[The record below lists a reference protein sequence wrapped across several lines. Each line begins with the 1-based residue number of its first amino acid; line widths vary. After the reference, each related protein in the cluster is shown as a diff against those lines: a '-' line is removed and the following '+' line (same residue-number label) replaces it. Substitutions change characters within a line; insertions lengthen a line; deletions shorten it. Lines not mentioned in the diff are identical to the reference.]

1 MHKTVHAILFSL
13 GTEITEGIIQDTHG
27 KFLASELSA
36 LGIRVDKI
44 CALRDGPEATKTLQD
59 AIHGYDLIMIT
70 GGLGPTTD
78 DITREAVASAAG
90 VPIVYQ
96 EELFDA
102 IERNYALSKARANRR
117 QAQIPEGFSVV
128 ENHNGTAPGFWGE
141 GNGSMVAALPGP
153 PRELRPM
160 FFDSLKGEI
169 ASFFH
174 VEMKETTEVSTFLIP
189 EAILEDVCSE
199 LRPEAVEWRTRFQPY
214 RISLYLEGG
223 SEAERRDFV
232 RGLEERFG
240 DELVRDGEVEAFG
253 LLSDAAREKDYTI
266 VAAESC
272 TGGLFGKLITDLP
285 GSSEIFWGSFVTYS
299 NEAKTKAVGVRE
311 ETLREYGAVSEE
323 TVAEMAE
330 GVRTRS
336 GADVGLSISGVAGPS
351 GGSDDKPVGTVCFG
365 ISGEEFGVRAWTM
378 DLGTRRDIIRR
389 RSAVAAALLA
399 ELAIRAPER
408 LDRVE
413 KWNYS

>member
-27 KFLASELSA
+27 QFLASELSS

-44 CALRDGPEATKTLQD
+44 CVLRDGPEAAATLQD
-59 AIHGYDLIMIT
+59 AIHRYDLVIIT

-96 EELFDA
+96 EELFNA
-102 IERNYALSKARANRR
+102 IERNYALSKAKANRR
-117 QAQIPEGFSVV
+117 QAQIPEGFTVI

-141 GNGSMVAALPGP
+141 LNGSMVAALPGP

-174 VEMKETTEVSTFLIP
+174 VEMRETTEVSTLLIP
-189 EAILEDVCSE
+189 EAILEDVCAE
-199 LRPEAVEWRTRFQPY
+199 LRPEPVEWRTRFQPY

-223 SEAERRDFV
+223 SEAERSGFV
-232 RGLEERFG
+232 RNLKERFG
-240 DELVRDGEVEAFG
+240 DELVREGEAEAFD
-253 LLSDAAREKDYTI
+253 LLSDAARKKSCTI
-266 VAAESC
+266 AAAESC
-272 TGGLFGKLITDLP
+272 TGGLFAKLITDLP
-285 GSSEIFWGSFVTYS
+285 GSSELFWGSFVTYS
-299 NEAKTKAVGVRE
+299 NGAKTDVLGVRE
-311 ETLREYGAVSEE
+311 ETLRTHGAVSEE

-330 GVRTRS
+330 GVRARAD
-336 GADVGLSISGVAGPS
+336 ADVAISISGVAGPS
-351 GGSDDKPVGTVCFG
+351 GGSDEKPVGTVCFG
-365 ISGEEFGVRAWTM
+365 IAGEEIGVRAWTM
-378 DLGTRRDIIRR
+378 ELGTRRDIIRR

>member
-1 MHKTVHAILFSL
+1 MHKTVRAILFSL

-27 KFLASELSA
+27 KFLASELNS
-36 LGIRVDKI
+36 LGIRVEQI
-44 CALRDGPEATKTLQD
+44 CALRDGPDATTTLQE
-59 AIHGYDLIMIT
+59 AIHGYDLIIIT

-102 IERNYALSKARANRR
+102 IERNYALSKAKANRR
-117 QAQIPEGFSVV
+117 QARIPEGFTVI
-128 ENHNGTAPGFWGE
+128 ENHNGTAPGFWGVV
-141 GNGSMVAALPGP
+141 NGSLVAALPGP

-160 FFDSLKGEI
+160 FFDSLKADI

-174 VEMKETTEVSTFLIP
+174 VEMREITEVSTFLIP
-189 EAILEDVCSE
+189 EAILEDVCAE

-223 SEAERRDFV
+223 SSTERRAFV
-232 RGLEERFG
+232 DGLKERFG

-253 LLSDAAREKDYTI
+253 LLSDAARSKGYTI
-266 VAAESC
+266 AAAESC

-299 NEAKTKAVGVRE
+299 NEAKNNAVGVRE
-311 ETLREYGAVSEE
+311 RTLQDHGAVSEE

-330 GVRTRS
+330 GVRERS
-336 GADVGLSISGVAGPS
+336 GADVALSISGVAGPS
-351 GGSDDKPVGTVCFG
+351 GGSEEKPVGTVCFG
-365 ISGEEFGVRAWTM
+365 IAGEEFGVRAWTM

-389 RSAVAAALLA
+389 RSAVAGALLA

-408 LDRVE
+408 LDIVE